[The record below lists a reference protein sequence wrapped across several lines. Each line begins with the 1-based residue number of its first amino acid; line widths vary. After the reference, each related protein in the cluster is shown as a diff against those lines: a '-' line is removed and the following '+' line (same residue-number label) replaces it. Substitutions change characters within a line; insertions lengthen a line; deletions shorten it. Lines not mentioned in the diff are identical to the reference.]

1 MAGGAGNMLSFKTAV
16 ATLVV
21 PGIACLLI
29 PYFILRATGDT
40 LSLPTNLVQ
49 LVAILIFILGLYL
62 VVWVSVAFVRIG
74 QGTPIPIEPPTRLVI
89 VGPYRY
95 LRNPMYTGAL
105 LMVLAEAL
113 YFGSWWIV
121 LYAAG
126 LWAILHAFLVLLEEP
141 QLQRRFGSEYEN
153 YLKTAPRWIPRLSK
167 PGIEPS

>member
-1 MAGGAGNMLSFKTAV
+1 MLSFKTAV

-105 LMVLAEAL
+105 LMVLADAL

-126 LWAILHAFLVLLEEP
+126 LWAILHAFWCCSRSLSCSGALA
-141 QLQRRFGSEYEN
+141 QST
-153 YLKTAPRWIPRLSK
+153 KTI
-167 PGIEPS
+167 